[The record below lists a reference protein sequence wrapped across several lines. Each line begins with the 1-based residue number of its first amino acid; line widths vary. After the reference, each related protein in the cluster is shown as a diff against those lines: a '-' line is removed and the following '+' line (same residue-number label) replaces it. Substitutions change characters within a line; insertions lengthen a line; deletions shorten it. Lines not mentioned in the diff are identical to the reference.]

1 MSILGAVLNPIQ
13 PSGQQSSMTSQTV
26 QQAPS
31 GAPQSAASGAGETP
45 SSGAP
50 RPSAVLPPAAQSGE
64 TPETADGS
72 AGAAAQRGEE
82 DGAAERARQRA
93 ADGYESLR
101 APGEPGRRA
110 VAAYIEDQVR
120 KQAGILENTLSQ
132 AKSLDLSQKMALQR
146 LLMTMKARPD
156 FAPFFSQVQSG
167 SLAREAAAAAAE
179 VEAAKVSERA
189 SGF

>member
-1 MSILGAVLNPIQ
+1 
-13 PSGQQSSMTSQTV
+13 
-26 QQAPS
+26 
-31 GAPQSAASGAGETP
+31 
-45 SSGAP
+45 
-50 RPSAVLPPAAQSGE
+50 VLPPAAQSGE

-82 DGAAERARQRA
+82 DGMTERARQRA

-156 FAPFFSQVQSG
+156 FAPFFSQVQNG
-167 SLAREAAAAAAE
+167 SLARQAAAAVADEQAATG
-179 VEAAKVSERA
+179 ADRVS
-189 SGF
+189 GI